1 MNEKLERIKEVVKAE
16 VKLAMTKNSILLPF
30 IAPCYVAWFVWN
42 YIGTYLSYSLGLL
55 VRSKEAER
63 EVWKKGMMVEIGEAN
78 SKSRFAMYA
87 AIMSAIYMLVVGF
100 NTDKPPTN
108 LQAINMPT
116 YFFLKA
122 PVVAIEE
129 IMKIEL

>member
-16 VKLAMTKNSILLPF
+16 VKVAMTKKAILLPF
-30 IAPCYVAWFVWN
+30 IAPCYVAIFVWN
-42 YIGTYLSYSLGLL
+42 YFGTYINYCFGLL
-55 VRSKEAER
+55 MKRTATER
-63 EVWKKGMMVEIGEAN
+63 GVWKASMREEIGGMRA
-78 SKSRFAMYA
+78 KARFAMYA

-108 LQAINMPT
+108 LQAINIPT
-116 YFFLKA
+116 YFFLKM
-122 PVVAIEE
+122 PVVVIEE